1 MKKVTTDQLL
11 LDNVNK
17 DAKKS
22 KIVGFLLILFAGL
35 IQFLGVLDFNIQ
47 GFRVMVVLIG
57 VILFGS
63 GVLFILG
70 SYTVP
75 QNRKEFVKRF
85 QKAMLDFDP
94 DERLWGAQGLVGY
107 AKQANF
113 SKEDILDITKY
124 TVNIVM
130 KPPVK
135 DIYKEYI
142 MGDHLILL
150 REIAVSV
157 KMDKHTR
164 KEFIRNVKPL
174 MKLKNLSDEGYQ
186 LLADSVS
193 YHPEKLP
200 VQAYFDL
207 KKLEDENKDL

>member
-1 MKKVTTDQLL
+1 M
-11 LDNVNK
+11 
-17 DAKKS
+17 
-22 KIVGFLLILFAGL
+22 
-35 IQFLGVLDFNIQ
+35 
-47 GFRVMVVLIG
+47 
-57 VILFGS
+57 
-63 GVLFILG
+63 
-70 SYTVP
+70 
-75 QNRKEFVKRF
+75 
-85 QKAMLDFDP
+85 
-94 DERLWGAQGLVGY
+94 GAQGLVGY

-193 YHPEKLP
+193 LIIQKNFLFKHILI
-200 VQAYFDL
+200 
-207 KKLEDENKDL
+207 

>member
-1 MKKVTTDQLL
+1 M
-11 LDNVNK
+11 
-17 DAKKS
+17 
-22 KIVGFLLILFAGL
+22 
-35 IQFLGVLDFNIQ
+35 
-47 GFRVMVVLIG
+47 
-57 VILFGS
+57 
-63 GVLFILG
+63 
-70 SYTVP
+70 
-75 QNRKEFVKRF
+75 
-85 QKAMLDFDP
+85 
-94 DERLWGAQGLVGY
+94 GAQGLVGY

-174 MKLKNLSDEGYQ
+174 MKLKIYQMRVINYWQILSLIIQ
-186 LLADSVS
+186 KNFLFKHILI
-193 YHPEKLP
+193 
-200 VQAYFDL
+200 
-207 KKLEDENKDL
+207 

>member
-174 MKLKNLSDEGYQ
+174 MKLKNLI
-186 LLADSVS
+186 LL
-193 YHPEKLP
+193 
-200 VQAYFDL
+200 Q
-207 KKLEDENKDL
+207 

>member
-35 IQFLGVLDFNIQ
+35 IQFLEVLDFNIQ

-63 GVLFILG
+63 GILFILG

-85 QKAMLDFDP
+85 QKAMLD
-94 DERLWGAQGLVGY
+94 
-107 AKQANF
+107 
-113 SKEDILDITKY
+113 
-124 TVNIVM
+124 
-130 KPPVK
+130 
-135 DIYKEYI
+135 
-142 MGDHLILL
+142 
-150 REIAVSV
+150 
-157 KMDKHTR
+157 
-164 KEFIRNVKPL
+164 
-174 MKLKNLSDEGYQ
+174 
-186 LLADSVS
+186 
-193 YHPEKLP
+193 
-200 VQAYFDL
+200 
-207 KKLEDENKDL
+207 